1 VRNAGDGPS
10 PLEHELFRELALD
23 RFGLD
28 LPAQRRGSIA
38 LRLRPRLAE
47 RGLSTY
53 AEYYRLL
60 RTTPDGSEEWGQ
72 FADAV
77 TNAETYFFR
86 GRGQLDELASLV
98 PRMGRRLRVL
108 SVGCASGEEAYGL
121 AAVLAAQRADFDVV
135 GADISTPRL
144 ADACVARYSARSF
157 RGPLAVPGGGR
168 FDSAFERDGD
178 TYVPRSA
185 LRARVTFQ
193 RANLGDPGG
202 LHLGRFDIVF
212 CRNVLI
218 YAHASALQR
227 FLQSLAGA
235 LAPDGYLFLGETEAL
250 VASDIPF
257 TARRLQR
264 HFAYV
269 PAS

>member
-1 VRNAGDGPS
+1 MRSGADGPS
-10 PLEHELFRELALD
+10 PLEHELFRELALE

-28 LPAQRRGSIA
+28 LPAQRRGSVAI
-38 LRLRPRLAE
+38 RLRPRLAE
-47 RGLSTY
+47 RGLATY

-60 RTTPDGSEEWGQ
+60 RATPDGSEEWGQ
-72 FADAV
+72 FADAI

-86 GRGQLDELASLV
+86 GRGQLDELAALA
-98 PRMGRRLRVL
+98 PRLGRHLRVL

-121 AAVLAAQRADFDVV
+121 AAVLAAQGVSFDVV

-144 ADACVARYSARSF
+144 AEACVGRYPARSF
-157 RGPLAVPGGGR
+157 RGALAIPGGGR
-168 FDSAFERDGD
+168 FERAFEHDAD
-178 TYVPRSA
+178 HFTPRAS

-193 RANLGDPGG
+193 RANLGDPDG

-218 YAHASALQR
+218 YAHAAALPR
-227 FLQSLAGA
+227 LLRSLSGA

-250 VASDIPF
+250 LAPDLPF